1 MTENNNTN
9 PNKIAREERK
19 AEKKKQRLA
28 KVIAR
33 DDEKMG
39 IAGKDPYAD
48 MKPSEEIEEVT
59 VINPPTSATTY
70 IDATGSKQT
79 SRTVPNQPTF
89 TGSPGAAVINAM
101 STVTGSNLYDNAIRN
116 KKDVTLAEANAV
128 AERAVNVDKAKEEV
142 EEEKGGMLTSAAMN
156 AIASNPELQKNA
168 QQTQPLNVEEIDV
181 SSQPTSATGG
191 GVATGGAT
199 GGTMGGGAPSGSP
212 AVSGIGGV
220 VGSTEPQKP
229 TYEGTATKEQVAR
242 DLGSLASQL
251 DFITPDAVMEKLEL
265 TDYYPNIGKDIAV
278 GNWTGSVLGSQTI
291 YSGAGGLLPMGLYD
305 ARKRAVAKAAKDKQ
319 AVLDKM
325 MELPD
330 TAAQFQKNYQDY
342 GFQELINK
350 GLEKYGNYEAMAKS
364 PEWRRE
370 FAKFKNLGIELSYA
384 DKQADKT
391 LTDLA
396 DKKKWVPKDIA
407 KLAYGIKEGMSNDIQ
422 DILSGK
428 SDILKSVGKLR
439 SYENGIAHVDELVKE
454 GIFDQTRLSEMPI
467 NLKTAEAEANPKDYS
482 DFVRSLSEGSRDND
496 TFVNQF
502 KRFFDVS
509 NVETLVNNWI
519 QGNNADPSTRQ
530 NMVDYMIAQIPNQI
544 VNEYKTMGN
553 QDFERTKLASDNAWR
568 QKEFDLRVQ
577 EGKTYYTTLNE
588 SMDTPDQNGST
599 LNDKLGAAS
608 KNAKNMTLSEKR
620 KAIKDAFNFS
630 GFATAFDPYS
640 NTSVRVSKPSVQMT
654 SKQIPVAPGRT
665 MVRIQEW
672 DPKKKDFVPR
682 GITIQDLA
690 AKAKSQKVR
699 NGLIKAA
706 DGSVYTPTD
715 LDLMSKGI
723 KSNTVRIRPQ
733 NLETTKGFVD
743 SKGNLNSLTEF
754 NLDAYNPNMSRNIHK
769 VVGSAST
776 VGAPIID
783 PETKK
788 QRVDPD
794 TGELMFESLPF
805 KGEFYTEDDISDP
818 SKRTPLD
825 SHFGGKEVKYFK
837 PQGEAS
843 TIYSGSSSSGAQ

>member
-1 MTENNNTN
+1 
-9 PNKIAREERK
+9 
-19 AEKKKQRLA
+19 
-28 KVIAR
+28 
-33 DDEKMG
+33 
-39 IAGKDPYAD
+39 

-59 VINPPTSATTY
+59 VINEPTSATTY

-79 SRTVPNQPTF
+79 SRTVPNQSTF
-89 TGSPGAAVINAM
+89 TGTPGAAVVNAM
-101 STVTGSNLYDNAIRN
+101 STLTGSNLYDNAIRN

-128 AERAVNVDKAKEEV
+128 AERAVNADEAKKEV
-142 EEEKGGMLTSAAMN
+142 EEEKGGALTSAAMN
-156 AIASNPELQKNA
+156 AIASNPELQKMA
-168 QQTQPLNVEEIDV
+168 QQTQPLDVEQVDISE
-181 SSQPTSATGG
+181 QTTGAG
-191 GVATGGAT
+191 GTPSTGVTT
-199 GGTMGGGAPSGSP
+199 GGTTGGAPSGSP
-212 AVSGIGGV
+212 ATSNIGGV
-220 VGSTEPQKP
+220 VSSTEPQKP

-242 DLGSLASQL
+242 DLYTLASEL

-305 ARKRAVAKAAKDKQ
+305 ARKRAIAKAAKDKQ
-319 AVLDKM
+319 AIIDKM
-325 MELPD
+325 MELPN
-330 TAAQFQKNYQDY
+330 TAEQFQKNYQDY
-342 GFQELINK
+342 GFQKLING
-350 GLEKYGNYEAMAKS
+350 GLEKYGSYEAMAKS

-370 FAKFKNLGIELSYA
+370 FAKFKNIGIELTYY

-391 LTDLA
+391 IKDLSDGTRYVPKQMRELAYKVKQGLA
-396 DKKKWVPKDIA
+396 DDI
-407 KLAYGIKEGMSNDIQ
+407 E

-428 SDILKSVGKLR
+428 SNFLKEAGGFR
-439 SYENGIAHVDELVKE
+439 SYENGTAHVDKLVKE
-454 GIFDQTRLSEMPI
+454 GIFDKDRLSEMPI
-467 NLKTAEAEANPKDYS
+467 NLKTAEAEANPKEYS

-496 TFVNQF
+496 TFVTQL

-509 NVETLVNNWI
+509 SAEKLIDALYTDNNF
-519 QGNNADPSTRQ
+519 DPSTKKATL
-530 NMVDYMIAQIPNQI
+530 DYFLAQIPNQV
-544 VNEYKTMGN
+544 VNEYKTMSN
-553 QDFERTKLASDNAWR
+553 QAFEREKLASDNAWR

-577 EGKTYYTTLNE
+577 EGKTYYTILNE

-599 LNDKLGAAS
+599 LNEKLSTAS
-608 KNAKNMTLSEKR
+608 KNAKNMTLSQKR
-620 KAIKDAFNFS
+620 KAIKDAFNAS

-672 DPKKKDFVPR
+672 DAKKKDFVPR
-682 GITIQDLA
+682 AITIQDLA
-690 AKAKSQKVR
+690 AKAKSKKVR
-699 NGLIKAA
+699 AGQIKAA
-706 DGSVYTPTD
+706 DGSVYTPAD
-715 LDLMSKGI
+715 LEFMSKGI

-776 VGAPIID
+776 IGAPIID

-837 PQGEAS
+837 PQGETS

>member
-1 MTENNNTN
+1 MAENTDSN

-19 AEKKKQRLA
+19 AEKKKQKLA
-28 KVIAR
+28 NVIAKQ
-33 DDEKMG
+33 DEKMG
-39 IAGKDPYAD
+39 ISGKDPYAD

-142 EEEKGGMLTSAAMN
+142 EEEKGGMLTSAVMN
-156 AIASNPELQKNA
+156 AITSNPELQKNA

-191 GVATGGAT
+191 GVATGGAAT

-212 AVSGIGGV
+212 AVSGIGEV

-229 TYEGTATKEQVAR
+229 TYEGTATKQQVAR
-242 DLGSLASQL
+242 DLDALATEL

-319 AVLDKM
+319 AILDKM

-407 KLAYGIKEGMSNDIQ
+407 QLAYGIKEGMSNDIQ

-454 GIFDQTRLSEMPI
+454 GIFDESRLSEAPM
-467 NLKTAEAEANPKDYS
+467 NLNTSAIEENPEEYNA
-482 DFVRSLSEGSRDND
+482 FIRSVNDGSIDND
-496 TFVNQF
+496 TYVTGV
-502 KRFFDVS
+502 KKFFPPS
-509 NVETLVNNWI
+509 NSEVLIDNWI

-530 NMVDYMIAQIPNQI
+530 NMVDYMIAQIPK
-544 VNEYKTMGN
+544 KTVLAYHSMSN
-553 QDFERTKLASDNAWR
+553 DVFNRQKLAQDDRHW
-568 QKEFDLRVQ
+568 QKEYDFKVQ
-577 EGKTYYTTLNE
+577 QGMRYYDILEESMNKPFTDGKTLQSRLT
-588 SMDTPDQNGST
+588 D
-599 LNDKLGAAS
+599 AS
-608 KNAKNMTLSEKR
+608 NKTKGKGKYERRN
-620 KAIKDAFNFS
+620 AIKNSF
-630 GFATAFDPYS
+630 
-640 NTSVRVSKPSVQMT
+640 
-654 SKQIPVAPGRT
+654 I
-665 MVRIQEW
+665 E
-672 DPKKKDFVPR
+672 
-682 GITIQDLA
+682 
-690 AKAKSQKVR
+690 
-699 NGLIKAA
+699 NG
-706 DGSVYTPTD
+706 YTPTWNPFRKTFERVTPPSTRQQKTPKPSSPGETMISYQEYNRKTNKWD
-715 LDLMSKGI
+715 DKSATIRQFAGMSKTA
-723 KSNTVRIRPQ
+723 KSGWLRTMSGSKYTGQDIDAFKTAAKTNFVYIQPESLSTAA
-733 NLETTKGFVD
+733 GFVD
-743 SKGNLNSLTEF
+743 KNGNLTYVTEDNLNSY
-754 NLDAYNPNMSRNIHK
+754 DSKRARNIHNVNGGAYLQGK
-769 VVGSAST
+769 PVMDPANPKQQLVVDGVPQYQQLPLKGQFSVAS
-776 VGAPIID
+776 D
-783 PETKK
+783 LSNPEA
-788 QRVDPD
+788 R
-794 TGELMFESLPF
+794 
-805 KGEFYTEDDISDP
+805 I
-818 SKRTPLD
+818 PLD
-825 SHFGGKEVKYFK
+825 TYFGGKEVETFMNPNQPYMT
-837 PQGEAS
+837 G
-843 TIYSGSSSSGAQ
+843 SGSSSGGTQ

>member
-1 MTENNNTN
+1 MVENTDSN

-28 KVIAR
+28 KAVAR
-33 DDEKMG
+33 EDEKMG

-168 QQTQPLNVEEIDV
+168 QQTQPLDVEEIDV
-181 SSQPTSATGG
+181 SSQPTSTTGG
-191 GVATGGAT
+191 GVATGGAAT

-502 KRFFDVS
+502 KRYFDVS
-509 NVETLVNNWI
+509 NVETLVDNWI

-544 VNEYKTMGN
+544 VNEYKSMGN
-553 QDFERTKLASDNAWR
+553 QAFQREKLASDNAHW
-568 QKEFDLRVQ
+568 QKEFDFKVQ
-577 EGKTYYTTLNE
+577 QGKRYYDILEE
-588 SMDTPDQNGST
+588 SMNQPFTDGKNLQSRLTDASNKTKGKGKYDRRNAIKNSFIQNGFTPVWNPNKKTFERVTAPST
-599 LNDKLGAAS
+599 RQQKTPKPSSPGETVISYQQYNPKTNKWDDKSTTIRQFAGMS
-608 KNAKNMTLSEKR
+608 KTAKSGWLRTMSGSKYTGQD
-620 KAIKDAFNFS
+620 IDAFKTAAKTNFVYIQPES
-630 GFATAFDPYS
+630 LSTAAGFVDKNGNLTYVTEDNLNSYDAKRARNIHNINGGAYLQGEPVMDPA
-640 NTSVRVSKPSVQMT
+640 KPNQQLIIDGVPKY
-654 SKQIPVAPGRT
+654 KQIPLKGQFSVASDLSNPEA
-665 MVRIQEW
+665 RI
-672 DPKKKDFVPR
+672 
-682 GITIQDLA
+682 
-690 AKAKSQKVR
+690 
-699 NGLIKAA
+699 
-706 DGSVYTPTD
+706 
-715 LDLMSKGI
+715 
-723 KSNTVRIRPQ
+723 
-733 NLETTKGFVD
+733 
-743 SKGNLNSLTEF
+743 
-754 NLDAYNPNMSRNIHK
+754 
-769 VVGSAST
+769 
-776 VGAPIID
+776 
-783 PETKK
+783 
-788 QRVDPD
+788 
-794 TGELMFESLPF
+794 
-805 KGEFYTEDDISDP
+805 
-818 SKRTPLD
+818 PLD
-825 SHFGGKEVKYFK
+825 TYFGGKEVETFMNPNQPYMT
-837 PQGEAS
+837 G
-843 TIYSGSSSSGAQ
+843 SGSSSGGTQ